1 MSSPVVVR
9 DGRTDLC
16 DTYSSSREERVVAG
30 AVLNEREGAEAVRG
44 ARRVGWGRAAF
55 GSACLWAWGF
65 LAYLSPVLIPA
76 ERPVGGVG
84 IEVGFFVSQGAVV
97 VAAVAIVL
105 ALRKRSVAV
114 GRGVLLVC
122 ASLLALASAL
132 LPLTVAIDAPWPLV
146 GCGAICGVAGTLL
159 GCAWGARYSLES
171 RDVSAVV
178 MVSFLVAYG
187 IYFAILLLYVATPFV
202 VAAQVVVV
210 FLPLASWGLWFWDAS
225 ARSGLAPEVFPSSAL
240 STDIAGSPGSS
251 GKAPGEVTAG
261 SRELHALP
269 WRSLGVIAVA
279 ALVGNVMA
287 SVIMGTSYEGA
298 DSLYPGGI
306 ALCACIA
313 TMALVPLTAERTAFS
328 VAQLYRITVTFS
340 VVGLVAIL
348 VLGAAAVPVGGA
360 LVQGCTL
367 FFQPLVYVVVT
378 RSTRLQG
385 LSPLVAFGVGQAL
398 ISAVVLAGNLVGKLL
413 FQMAGETPLLLSA
426 VCGAGVLALFFMVV
440 ARAAQVGEEGNEEKD
455 GGTEEMEAETRGA
468 DRVKAAA
475 AGRGSSGVAAG
486 ERLFED
492 GGTTEAA
499 TLPNGDCAAGVGAQ
513 GEDSA
518 AVFAR
523 AVGLTA
529 RETEILSLLVRGRTL
544 PYIANELFVTTGTV
558 KTHVRHIYEKSLV
571 NNRQELLDKVEA
583 R

>member
-9 DGRTDLC
+9 DGRADLC

-44 ARRVGWGRAAF
+44 ARRVGWGRAVF

-105 ALRKRSVAV
+105 ALRKRSVVV

-398 ISAVVLAGNLVGKLL
+398 ISAVVLAGNLAGKLL
-413 FQMAGETPLLLSA
+413 FQVAGETPLLLSA

-558 KTHVRHIYEKSLV
+558 KTHVRHIYEKALV